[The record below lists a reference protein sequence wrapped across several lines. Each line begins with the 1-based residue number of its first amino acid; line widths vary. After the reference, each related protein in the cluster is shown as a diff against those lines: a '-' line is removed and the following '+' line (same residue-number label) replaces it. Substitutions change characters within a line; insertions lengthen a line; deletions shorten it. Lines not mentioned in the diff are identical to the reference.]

1 MEHYCELSNGNFLFH
16 VPAWIFGSLYS
27 EIFPTEIRNTA
38 MNASFNL
45 AHGVQF
51 FNPVIIAVLGK
62 SYGLSSG
69 IFLGAIFA
77 VFAGFWIWKFPE
89 TKERN
94 LRDLNDNET
103 KQFKGDCE
111 VTDMEAITE
120 IKL

>member
-16 VPAWIFGSLYS
+16 VPAWMFGSLYS
-27 EIFPTEIRNTA
+27 EIFPTGIRNTA

-51 FNPVIIAVLGK
+51 FNHVIIAVLGK
-62 SYGLSSG
+62 NCGLSSG
-69 IFLGAIFA
+69 IFLGAIIA

-89 TKERN
+89 TKGRD

-103 KQFKGDCE
+103 KQLKGI
-111 VTDMEAITE
+111 VS
-120 IKL
+120 